1 MQQSPNTRKSSMNKL
16 LRIIFLFTFTLSITH
31 AQVYYEDI
39 TKYSLQDIPES
50 YLDKISNFT
59 DEDKKSSVQRSRFH

>member
-1 MQQSPNTRKSSMNKL
+1 MNKL

-50 YLDKISNFT
+50 Y
-59 DEDKKSSVQRSRFH
+59 